1 MALCFSN
8 KRGVEMIRVLSSSIE
23 SRAVKLASGE
33 FTVRTQD
40 AALVMR
46 GKYAE
51 NLTEFKLSLGD
62 GEDAYPIGDYELGAG
77 SLAVDVNGRLA
88 LARSLKLVP
97 VAASRKAA

>member
-1 MALCFSN
+1 
-8 KRGVEMIRVLSSSIE
+8 MIRVLSAVIE
-23 SRAVKLASGE
+23 SRSIKFASGD

-40 AALVMR
+40 AALVMH

-51 NLTEFKLSLGD
+51 NLTEFKLTVGD
-62 GEDAYPIGDYELGAG
+62 GEDAYPVGDYELGAG

-97 VAASRKAA
+97 VAAPSRKAS

>member
-1 MALCFSN
+1 
-8 KRGVEMIRVLSSSIE
+8 MIRVLSSSIE

-62 GEDAYPIGDYELGAG
+62 GEDAYPLGDYDLGAG

-97 VAASRKAA
+97 LSASARKVA

>member
-1 MALCFSN
+1 
-8 KRGVEMIRVLSSSIE
+8 MIRVLSASVDTRS
-23 SRAVKLASGE
+23 VKLASGE

-51 NLTEFKLSLGD
+51 NLTEFKLNLGD
-62 GEDAYPIGDYELGAG
+62 GDQPYPVGDYELAAG

-88 LARSLKLVP
+88 LARSLKLSSV
-97 VAASRKAA
+97 VQSRKGA